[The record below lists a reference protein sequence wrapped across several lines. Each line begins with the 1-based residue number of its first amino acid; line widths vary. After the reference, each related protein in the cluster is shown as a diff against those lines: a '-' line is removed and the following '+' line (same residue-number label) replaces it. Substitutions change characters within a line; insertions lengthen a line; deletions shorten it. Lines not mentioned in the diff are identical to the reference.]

1 MVTVYVYSYFRFSVL
16 ASDPCSGAVSRVAT
30 ASEPTNGSV
39 GSHTTISPHHLCCV
53 FSARRKGLQK
63 FITNC
68 KAARNPS
75 ELLEQFV
82 SKRQLLLSLSA
93 VGFPACPFFL
103 SGIKANKPSNFKTSF
118 VALL

>member
-1 MVTVYVYSYFRFSVL
+1 MLESEL
-16 ASDPCSGAVSRVAT
+16 CSGVVSRVAT
-30 ASEPTNGSV
+30 ASEPTNGNV

-53 FSARRKGLQK
+53 FSARRKGLKK

-82 SKRQLLLSLSA
+82 NKRQLLLSLSA
-93 VGFPACPFFL
+93 VGFPACPFF
-103 SGIKANKPSNFKTSF
+103 F
-118 VALL
+118 